1 MKRQFSTMAYR
12 STELLSFSIV
22 DFNRMKSEFLDA
34 YEIIFQ
40 DSFQLLYRALKVKLN
55 AIKELEAID

>member
-1 MKRQFSTMAYR
+1 MAYR